1 MKRRRESK
9 PDTPPPGVT
18 AAEGSSARL
27 KAPDGVDWPVQ
38 ISSREG
44 DVLMLVLLAK
54 GDGVDLVPNG
64 GPDEPLMLECTSD
77 HGVVRFPGDAQ
88 LEEPDLVRFRVQD
101 VPEIEQRREYVRVRA
116 PRQVVLAVSGTGT
129 IDSAYSL
136 DLSGGGMLLSGP
148 DTLQIDDNIRFRLHL
163 DSSSPPIRGRGRVV
177 RVSGENQRAVVFEE
191 ISRQDRERL
200 IHFIFDR
207 QREARARTRDP
218 T

>member
-1 MKRRRESK
+1 MKRRRDHK
-9 PDTPPPGVT
+9 TGPLPPGVA
-18 AAEGSSARL
+18 AAEGRSAKL
-27 KAPDGVDWPVQ
+27 KAGDTIDWPVQ

-44 DVLMLVLLAK
+44 DELMLVLLAK
-54 GDGVDLVPNG
+54 GEGVELDAG
-64 GPDEPLMLECTSD
+64 TQGSEPVMLETTSD
-77 HGVVRFPGDAQ
+77 HGIVRFAGDAQ
-88 LEEPDLVRFRVQD
+88 LEKPDLIRFRVRD

-148 DTLQIDDNIRFRLHL
+148 DTLQLDDNIRFRLHL
-163 DSSSPPIRGRGRVV
+163 DSTSPPIRGRGRVV
-177 RVSGENQRAVVFEE
+177 RVAGENQRAVVFED